1 MTKIIKIDFETSGL
15 SPVFDQP
22 TSVCASVYKDEIL
35 IDSISLKCRCESTR
49 LVSPIAMFVNQS
61 TFNDLTSEM
70 PLREMMFSLYN
81 FIEGHQPAVLM
92 AHNSRFDFNFSFNAN
107 FQNLITPDWYHWKHP
122 NRIVDSLE
130 IIRSIYVFNTRLKF
144 MRIPLTDFATPNFQL
159 ERLVKENDIRT
170 NSHTAEGDVLALHE
184 LSLLMEEESPEIY
197 EQAFKCSSKRDAKIA
212 MTQEPFFCTTTGTGM
227 ELQGRILKPVS
238 FNTANTEVICV
249 DLSLADTALISSISS
264 WEIFNRL
271 QKDQIDNWLIK
282 IPLNKSKLIFGIE
295 RFKYCCNPSK
305 LSLKELISR
314 ANKINDKK
322 HFVDACSGSFLYF
335 AGLYNN
341 RHSDC
346 LENTIFNDFCSIEE
360 SAFINQF
367 NEISWSDK
375 WDFIEGQSDVTSD
388 NRMARLAKKTILE
401 FDPRYAPQEKNEKFT
416 RFCNKRLFG
425 CSDSSN
431 KPWRTIDK
439 VLLELNQ
446 LKQQH
451 PCEEKRLNEIDS
463 YFDWRLTHSYMDF

>member
-81 FIEGHQPAVLM
+81 FIEGYQPAVLM

-130 IIRSIYVFNTRLKF
+130 IIRSIYVFNPRLKF
-144 MRIPLTDFATPNFQL
+144 LRIPLTDFATPNFQL

-238 FNTANTEVICV
+238 
-249 DLSLADTALISSISS
+249 
-264 WEIFNRL
+264 
-271 QKDQIDNWLIK
+271 
-282 IPLNKSKLIFGIE
+282 LNKAIISGKRI
-295 RFKYCCNPSK
+295 RF
-305 LSLKELISR
+305 
-314 ANKINDKK
+314 
-322 HFVDACSGSFLYF
+322 V
-335 AGLYNN
+335 
-341 RHSDC
+341 
-346 LENTIFNDFCSIEE
+346 
-360 SAFINQF
+360 
-367 NEISWSDK
+367 
-375 WDFIEGQSDVTSD
+375 
-388 NRMARLAKKTILE
+388 
-401 FDPRYAPQEKNEKFT
+401 
-416 RFCNKRLFG
+416 
-425 CSDSSN
+425 
-431 KPWRTIDK
+431 
-439 VLLELNQ
+439 
-446 LKQQH
+446 
-451 PCEEKRLNEIDS
+451 
-463 YFDWRLTHSYMDF
+463 